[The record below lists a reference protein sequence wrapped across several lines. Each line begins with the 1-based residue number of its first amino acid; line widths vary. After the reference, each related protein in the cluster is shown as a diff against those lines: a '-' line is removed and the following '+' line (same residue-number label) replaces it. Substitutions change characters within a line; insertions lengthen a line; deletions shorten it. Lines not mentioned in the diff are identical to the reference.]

1 LSARGITQNS
11 LDRPWI
17 LYEAGV
23 AKGKLETPVHGVAL
37 GVPLSKASSG
47 PFAQFQN
54 CDGSDAES
62 VSKLVIQLAKRLP
75 NADPQK
81 NIVDSQV
88 AEFTKKTAELLKA
101 TATTLPQPAPKKPD
115 DSSTAKLFEEI
126 KVMFQD
132 LPSRMEDRISNAV
145 RPPRRRKWRHFHP
158 KMLHEMMNASGLK
171 EGDPIEILLMA
182 SLVREEMPWFYEMA
196 REIYSTLKTGDAEI
210 AEHELRRLGHMV
222 EMMMHGP
229 FMEDF
234 GDEES
239 QMIMME
245 FPRMFDHILHRYMGR
260 ARKSVPR
267 KRLKPDTES

>member
-1 LSARGITQNS
+1 MWWNT
-11 LDRPWI
+11 
-17 LYEAGV
+17 
-23 AKGKLETPVHGVAL
+23 L

-54 CDGSDAES
+54 CDGSDPES

-88 AEFTKKTAELLKA
+88 AEFAKKRAELLK
-101 TATTLPQPAPKKPD
+101 TTTTTLAQTAPKKPD
-115 DSSTAKLFEEI
+115 DSSAAKLFEEI

-132 LPSRMEDRISNAV
+132 LPSRMEDRISNAI
-145 RPPRRRKWRHFHP
+145 RPSRRRKWRHFHP
-158 KMLHEMMNASGLK
+158 GMLDEIMHVGGLK
-171 EGDPIEILLMA
+171 EGDPIGILMMA
-182 SLVREEMPWFYEMA
+182 SLVREEMPWFYEIA
-196 REIYSTLKTGDAEI
+196 REIYNTLKTGDADN
-210 AEHELRRLGHMV
+210 AERELGRLRNMA

-234 GDEES
+234 GDKES
-239 QMIMME
+239 HIMMME
-245 FPRMFDHILHRYMGR
+245 FPRMFDHIVHRYMER

-267 KRLKPDTES
+267 KRVKRDAES